1 MYTRDMASRTT
12 QTLLTVLLL
21 ITLVIG
27 GWVGA
32 QSNNQRPVVYVAQV
46 EGTIDLGLAPFIE
59 RVLKEA
65 QDNNAAAVVLQ
76 INTFG
81 GRVDAAVQI
90 RDALLKSPIQSI
102 AFIDTRAIS
111 AGALISLAA
120 NAIVMAPG
128 GTIGAATPVQSTGT
142 ETQPTSE
149 KTVSY
154 MRKEFSATAESRG
167 RDKLVAE
174 AMVDSDVSIPGV
186 TARGKLLTLTT
197 AEALKLKIADFEAST
212 LRSALDQLGLKDAEI
227 RETGTNWA
235 EEFVRFLTNPVVS
248 SLLVSIAMI
257 GIIVEIRTPG
267 FGVPGALGLSS
278 LGLFLWGHWLVNL
291 AGWEEF
297 LLAAAG
303 IVLLLIEAFV
313 IPGFG
318 IAGVLGIIALLG
330 GLMLSTVGDGAT
342 MDALI
347 AAASRLGISLVI
359 AIVAS
364 LAILRYLPKTRVG
377 RHLVLST
384 DLTAASGFTSEPLVE
399 HTLVG
404 KLGIAMSTLRPAGI
418 ADIEGKRID
427 VVSDGEYIE
436 AGEPIRVDHVDGN
449 RVVVRRVV
457 DHKADENNADK
468 QSGEL

>member
-1 MYTRDMASRTT
+1 MATHTT
-12 QTLLTVLLL
+12 QKLLSMLLL
-21 ITLVIG
+21 ITLLIG

-32 QSNNQRPVVYVAQV
+32 QSASQRPVVYVAQV

-59 RVLKEA
+59 RVLQQA

-142 ETQPTSE
+142 ETKPTSE

-154 MRKEFSATAESRG
+154 VRKEFSATAESRG
-167 RDKLVAE
+167 RDTLVAE
-174 AMVDSDVSIPGV
+174 AMVDPDVTIPGV

-197 AEALKLKIADFEAST
+197 EEALKLKIADFEAST
-212 LRSALDQLGLKDAEI
+212 LRAALDQLGLKDAQI
-227 RETGTNWA
+227 QETGTNWA

-257 GIIVEIRTPG
+257 GIIVEVRTPG

-318 IAGVLGIIALLG
+318 VAGVLGIIALLG
-330 GLMLSTVGDGAT
+330 GLMLSTVGEGAT
-342 MDALI
+342 MDSLI
-347 AAASRLGISLVI
+347 GAASRLGVSLVV

-377 RHLVLST
+377 KHLVLHT
-384 DLTAASGFTSEPLVE
+384 DLTAESGFTSEPVAE
-399 HTLVG
+399 HDLVG
-404 KLGIAMSTLRPAGI
+404 KLGVAMSTLRPAGI
-418 ADIEGKRID
+418 ADIDGQRVD
-427 VVSDGEYIE
+427 VVSDGEFIE
-436 AGEPIRVDHVDGN
+436 PGEPIRVDHVDGN
-449 RVVVRRVV
+449 RVVVRHVI
-457 DHKADENNADK
+457 DSQSK
-468 QSGEL
+468 QSGDL

>member
-1 MYTRDMASRTT
+1 MVTRKNS
-12 QTLLTVLLL
+12 VLLIILML

-32 QSNNQRPVVYVAQV
+32 QSNNQRPVVYVAKV
-46 EGTIDLGLAPFIE
+46 DGTIDLGLAPFIE
-59 RVLKEA
+59 RVLLQAEN
-65 QDNNAAAVVLQ
+65 NNAAAVVLQ

-90 RDALLKSPIQSI
+90 RDALLKSPVQSI
-102 AFIDTRAIS
+102 AFVDTRAIS

-128 GTIGAATPVQSTGT
+128 GTIGAATPVQSSGT
-142 ETQPTSE
+142 ETKPTSE

-154 MRKEFSATAESRG
+154 VRKEFAATAESRG
-167 RDKLVAE
+167 RDTMVAQ

-186 TARGKLLTLTT
+186 SARGKLLTLTT
-197 AEALKLKIADFEAST
+197 DEALELKIADFEAST
-212 LRSALDQLGLKDAEI
+212 LQAALDQLGLKNAQIIETEI
-227 RETGTNWA
+227 NWA
-235 EEFVRFLTNPVVS
+235 EEVVRFLTNPVVS

-257 GIIVEIRTPG
+257 GIIVEIRSPG
-267 FGVPGALGLSS
+267 FGVPGALGVSA

-297 LLAAAG
+297 ILASIG

-318 IAGVLGIIALLG
+318 IAGILGIIALLA
-330 GLMLSTVGDGAT
+330 GLMLSTVGEGAT
-342 MDALI
+342 MTALVG
-347 AAASRLGISLVI
+347 AASRLGVSLVI

-364 LAILRYLPKTRVG
+364 LAILRYLPKTKMG

-384 DLTAASGFTSEPLVE
+384 DLTAKSGFTSEPVAE
-399 HTLVG
+399 HGLVG
-404 KLGIAMSTLRPAGI
+404 KTGVAVSTLRPAGI
-418 ADIEGKRID
+418 ANIDGKRID
-427 VVSDGEYIE
+427 VVSDGEYVE
-436 AGEPIRVDHVDGN
+436 AGQPIRVDHVDGN
-449 RVVVRRVV
+449 RVVVRIML
-457 DHKADENNADK
+457 DSQSK

>member
-1 MYTRDMASRTT
+1 MYTQNMASRKNN
-12 QTLLTVLLL
+12 TLLAVLLL

-27 GWVGA
+27 SWVGA
-32 QSNNQRPVVYVAQV
+32 QSTNQRPVVYVAEVQ
-46 EGTIDLGLAPFIE
+46 GTIDLGLAPFIE
-59 RVLKEA
+59 RVLQEA
-65 QDNNAAAVVLQ
+65 QNNNAAAVVLQ

-142 ETQPTSE
+142 ETKPTSE

-154 MRKEFSATAESRG
+154 VRKEFSATAESRG
-167 RDKLVAE
+167 RDTLVAE

-197 AEALKLKIADFEAST
+197 EEALKLGIADFEAST
-212 LRSALDQLGLKDAEI
+212 LRAALDQLGLKDAEI

-248 SLLVSIAMI
+248 SLLVSVAMI
-257 GIIVEIRTPG
+257 GIIVEVRTPG
-267 FGVPGALGLSS
+267 FGIPGALGLSS

-318 IAGVLGIIALLG
+318 VAGVLGIIALLG

-347 AAASRLGISLVI
+347 GAASRLGISLIV

-377 RHLVLST
+377 KHLVLQT
-384 DLTAASGFTSEPLVE
+384 DLTAESGFTSEPLAE
-399 HTLVG
+399 HDLVG
-404 KLGIAMSTLRPAGI
+404 KLGVAVSTLRPAGI
-418 ADIEGKRID
+418 ADIEGKRVD
-427 VVSDGEYIE
+427 VVSDGEFIE
-436 AGEPIRVDHVDGN
+436 PGQPIRVDHVDGN
-449 RVVVRRVV
+449 RVVVRHVI
-457 DHKADENNADK
+457 NS
-468 QSGEL
+468 Q

>member
-1 MYTRDMASRTT
+1 MYTLCMASRTSK
-12 QTLLTVLLL
+12 TLLSILLL

-32 QSNNQRPVVYVAQV
+32 QSANQRPVVYVAQV

-59 RVLKEA
+59 RVLQQA

-102 AFIDTRAIS
+102 AFVDTRAIS

-142 ETQPTSE
+142 ETKPTSE
-149 KTVSY
+149 KTISY
-154 MRKEFSATAESRG
+154 VRKEFSATAESRG
-167 RDKLVAE
+167 RDTLVAE
-174 AMVDSDVSIPGV
+174 AMVDPDVSIPGV

-197 AEALKLKIADFEAST
+197 EEALKLNIADFEAST
-212 LRSALDQLGLKDAEI
+212 LRSALDQLGLKEAEI

-257 GIIVEIRTPG
+257 GIIVEVRTPG

-318 IAGVLGIIALLG
+318 VAGVLGILALLG
-330 GLMLSTVGDGAT
+330 GLMLSTVGEGAT

-347 AAASRLGISLVI
+347 GAASRLGISLIV

-364 LAILRYLPKTRVG
+364 LVILRYLPKTRVG
-377 RHLVLST
+377 RHLVLHT
-384 DLTAASGFTSEPLVE
+384 DLTAESGFTSEPLAE
-399 HTLVG
+399 HALVG
-404 KLGIAMSTLRPAGI
+404 KIGVAVSTLRPAGI
-418 ADIEGKRID
+418 ADIEGKRVD
-427 VVSDGEYIE
+427 VVSDGEFIE
-436 AGEPIRVDHVDGN
+436 PGQPIRVDHVDGN
-449 RVVVRRVV
+449 RVVVRHVV
-457 DHKADENNADK
+457 DS
-468 QSGEL
+468 Q

>member
-1 MYTRDMASRTT
+1 MYTLLMVTRIN
-12 QTLLTVLLL
+12 QTLIAIVLLM
-21 ITLVIG
+21 TLVVA

-32 QSNNQRPVVYVAQV
+32 QSNNQGPVVYVAKV

-59 RVLKEA
+59 RVLLEA
-65 QDNNAAAVVLQ
+65 QTNNAAAVVLQ

-90 RDALLKSPIQSI
+90 RDALLKSPVKSI
-102 AFIDTRAIS
+102 AYIDTRAIS

-128 GTIGAATPVQSTGT
+128 GTIGAATPVQSSGT

-154 MRKEFSATAESRG
+154 VRKEFSATAESRD
-167 RDKLVAE
+167 RDTLVAE

-212 LRSALDQLGLKDAEI
+212 LQSALDQLGLKDAKVI
-227 RETGTNWA
+227 ETSVNWA
-235 EEFVRFLTNPVVS
+235 EEVVRFLTNPIVS

-297 LLAAAG
+297 MLAAAG
-303 IVLLLIEAFV
+303 IVLLLIEAFI

-318 IAGVLGIIALLG
+318 IAGILGILALLG

-342 MDALI
+342 MSSVI
-347 AAASRLGISLVI
+347 GAASRLGVSLVI
-359 AIVAS
+359 AIIAS
-364 LAILRYLPKTRVG
+364 LVILRYLPRTRVG
-377 RHLVLST
+377 RHLVLDT
-384 DLTAASGFTSEPLVE
+384 GLDAGSGFTSEPSSDHE
-399 HTLVG
+399 LVG
-404 KLGIAMSTLRPAGI
+404 KTGVTMSPLRPAGL

-427 VVSDGEYIE
+427 VVSDGEFIE
-436 AGEPIRVDHVDGN
+436 AGQPIRVDHVDGN
-449 RVVVRRVV
+449 RVVVRHVIGST
-457 DHKADENNADK
+457 N
-468 QSGEL
+468 Q

>member
-1 MYTRDMASRTT
+1 MVTRTN
-12 QTLLTVLLL
+12 QFLLITLLL

-32 QSNNQRPVVYVAQV
+32 QSSNQRPFVYVAKV
-46 EGTIDLGLAPFIE
+46 DGTIDLGLAPYIE
-59 RVLKEA
+59 RVLQEA
-65 QDNNAAAVVLQ
+65 QNNNAAAVVLQ

-90 RDALLKSPIQSI
+90 RDALLKSPVKSI

-128 GTIGAATPVQSTGT
+128 GTIGAATPVQSSGT
-142 ETQPTSE
+142 ETKPTSE

-154 MRKEFSATAESRG
+154 IRKEFSATAESRD
-167 RDKLVAE
+167 RDTLVAE
-174 AMVDSDVSIPGV
+174 AMVDPDVSIPGV

-212 LRSALDQLGLKDAEI
+212 LRGALDQLGLKDAEI
-227 RETGTNWA
+227 KETTINWA
-235 EEFVRFLTNPVVS
+235 EEVVRFLTNPIVS

-257 GIIVEIRTPG
+257 GIIVEVRTPG
-267 FGVPGALGLSS
+267 FGVPGALGLSC

-297 LLAAAG
+297 LLATAG
-303 IVLLLIEAFV
+303 IVLLLIEAL
-313 IPGFG
+313 ILPGFG
-318 IAGVLGIIALLG
+318 VAGVLGIIALMG
-330 GLMLSTVGDGAT
+330 ALMLSTVGDGAT

-359 AIVAS
+359 AVIAS
-364 LAILRYLPKTRVG
+364 FAILRFLPTTRFG

-384 DLTAASGFTSEPLVE
+384 DLTAKNGFTSEPLAE
-399 HTLVG
+399 HELVG
-404 KLGIAMSTLRPAGI
+404 KLGVAVSTLRPAGI
-418 ADIEGKRID
+418 ADIEGKRVD
-427 VVSDGEYIE
+427 VVSDGEFIE
-436 AGEPIRVDHVDGN
+436 AGEPVRVDHVDGN
-449 RVVVRRVV
+449 RVVVRHVIDSQARP
-457 DHKADENNADK
+457 
-468 QSGEL
+468 SGEI

>member
-1 MYTRDMASRTT
+1 MYTQCMVTRTT
-12 QTLLTVLLL
+12 QILITTLLL

-32 QSNNQRPVVYVAQV
+32 QSSNQSGNQRPTVYVAQI

-59 RVLKEA
+59 RVLQEA
-65 QDNNAAAVVLQ
+65 KDNNAAAVVLQ

-90 RDALLKSPIQSI
+90 RDALLKSPVQSI
-102 AFIDTRAIS
+102 AYIDTRAIS

-128 GTIGAATPVQSTGT
+128 GTIGAATPVQSSGT
-142 ETQPTSE
+142 ETKPTSE

-154 MRKEFSATAESRG
+154 VRKEFSATAESRG
-167 RDKLVAE
+167 RDTLVAE

-197 AEALKLKIADFEAST
+197 EEALKLKIADFEAST
-212 LRSALDQLGLKDAEI
+212 LSAALDQLGLKDAQI
-227 RETGTNWA
+227 IETGTNWA
-235 EEFVRFLTNPVVS
+235 EEVVRFLTNPVVS

-257 GIIVEIRTPG
+257 GIIVEVRTPG

-297 LLAAAG
+297 LLAGAG

-330 GLMLSTVGDGAT
+330 ALMMSTVGDGAT
-342 MDALI
+342 MQALI
-347 AAASRLGISLVI
+347 SAASRLGISLVI
-359 AIVAS
+359 ALVAS

-384 DLTAASGFTSEPLVE
+384 DLTAESGFTSEPLAE
-399 HTLVG
+399 HDLVG
-404 KLGIAMSTLRPAGI
+404 KLGIAVSPLRPAGI
-418 ADIEGKRID
+418 ADIDGKRVD
-427 VVSDGEYIE
+427 VVSDGEFIE
-436 AGEPIRVDHVDGN
+436 AGQPIRVDHVDGN
-449 RVVVRRVV
+449 RVVVRHVT
-457 DHKADENNADK
+457 D
-468 QSGEL
+468 S